1 MDRVVL
7 TSENSAAFYAGK
19 LGIEPEPA
27 VAETVKAEPE
37 PVVESAQPVTAQ
49 PAAEDTEQ
57 PPESPDEPKSKVHVR
72 FSELTEQRKAA
83 EARAEKAEAEAKSE
97 REARVLA
104 EQARQELEQKLNPPK
119 AEPDP
124 EPQRAQFIN
133 DAEYLAAR
141 DEWVVDKHEAERQQ
155 KEAAEAITKAWTER
169 EAKARAKIPTYDAD
183 VAKGANLMISNEVRD
198 AIVDSDVGP
207 EIRHYLAT
215 NPDFVAK
222 LAAMKQGPA
231 LKQIGKLEAK
241 FEAQPAPV
249 DAKAAAVSETS
260 RAPAPI
266 TPLKGANSVPE
277 VPITA
282 DGEFHG
288 TAAQW
293 KALRKAGKIK

>member
-1 MDRVVL
+1 MDAVVL
-7 TSENSAAFYAGK
+7 TSENSAAFYAKK
-19 LGIEPEPA
+19 LGLDPEPA
-27 VAETVKAEPE
+27 VAETVKAVAE
-37 PVVESAQPVTAQ
+37 PVVESDKSITSE

-57 PPESPDEPKSKVHVR
+57 PPSDSPESKSKVHVR

-83 EARAEKAEAEAKSE
+83 EARAEKAEAEAKTE

-104 EQARQELEQKLNPPK
+104 ETQRQELELKLNPPK

-124 EPQRAQFIN
+124 EPKRDQFIN
-133 DAEYLAAR
+133 DTEYLAAR
-141 DEWVVDKHEAERQQ
+141 DEWVVDKALAARQQ
-155 KEAAEAITKAWTER
+155 QEAAAATAKAWTER
-169 EAKARAKIPTYDAD
+169 EAQARAKIPTYDAD
-183 VAKGANLMISNEVRD
+183 IAKGANLMISNEVRD

-222 LAAMKQGPA
+222 LGAMKQGPA

-241 FEAQPAPV
+241 FEAQPSAP
-249 DAKAAAVSETS
+249 AKAAAVSEIS

-266 TPLKGANSVPE
+266 TPLSGANAPPDA
-277 VPITA
+277 PITA

-293 KALRKAGKIK
+293 RALRKAGKIK